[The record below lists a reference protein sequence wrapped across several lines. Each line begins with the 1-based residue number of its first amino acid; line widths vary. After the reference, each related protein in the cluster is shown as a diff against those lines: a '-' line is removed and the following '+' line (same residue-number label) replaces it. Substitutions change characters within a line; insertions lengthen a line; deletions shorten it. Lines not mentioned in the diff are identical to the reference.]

1 VSNNTKN
8 ANRENII
15 MVAINSQW
23 LDEREERIARLTET
37 AYHAVLERGYQGS
50 FLELELSLWRAIRL
64 SVEQADFPALS
75 RANVA

>member
-1 VSNNTKN
+1 
-8 ANRENII
+8 
-15 MVAINSQW
+15 MVAINSQR

-64 SVEQADFPALS
+64 SIEQNDLPVLRS
-75 RANVA
+75 ANVA